1 MNRHLTR
8 ASILLSIPL
17 LTSEALA
24 QTQPYAGHHGP
35 MGDWG
40 WGWGWGGM
48 IFGPLLMLGFL
59 AAAVAVVVLVIRWL
73 GGTQAAPGAAQ
84 APDRS
89 ALEILKE
96 RYARGEID
104 SDEYATRKRVLDE

>member
-8 ASILLSIPL
+8 AAILLSTPL
-17 LTSEALA
+17 LYSEVLA
-24 QTQPYAGHHGP
+24 QAQPYAGHHGP

-40 WGWGWGGM
+40 WGWGGM
-48 IFGPLLMLGFL
+48 ILGPLLMLGFL

-73 GGTQAAPGAAQ
+73 GGTRAAPGSAQ
-84 APDRS
+84 AADKS
-89 ALEILKE
+89 ALDILKE

-104 SDEYATRKRVLDE
+104 SDEYAARKRVLDE